1 MPSVQICLR
10 RPALSFLILFA
21 VLAALALAACDDD
34 GDGDLGPDPATV
46 APPEAPIYGEVVV
59 GPGGDQRDDLL
70 AALSKITN
78 NDDPAGLIRSAVDS
92 SFSEQ
97 GIDFEEDIEP
107 WLGQRVGGFLTEIS
121 AEGAEGALALAV
133 TDEGAAL
140 EAVQKAAD
148 ADPATETDA
157 AYQGVDY
164 QVDEDGNAVG
174 IVGDFLVGGTEG
186 GLKAAIDAAAGDSLA
201 DDGEAAGALGDA
213 PSDSIFRAYLDTARL
228 VDLAVE
234 EGLITQQDLDAAIGD
249 QAEALQ
255 EGPVVLSGGATAD
268 SMFLEVAGPSG
279 GQADSGSIV
288 SELPADSWLAIGVPM
303 IGDAI
308 SAGYAS
314 FLQSFEAGLEG
325 VEKQGL
331 KGVPEGIPGAELPE
345 GLPEGLPDIEAEIRR
360 ATGLD
365 LSEDF
370 DWAGDLGLFVEGS
383 SLLSIGGGLV
393 IDTDDEQ
400 AAAATLA
407 KLRRAL
413 GRQRDLRIVETP
425 DGFQVQTLGA
435 PLGAEVA
442 IRDGRVVLA
451 VAGTSVG
458 DVLSP
463 AGTLSDS
470 ENFQAASE
478 ALGEGL
484 EAALYIDFPAI
495 VSLIE
500 SSGLATG
507 DPSYEEAKPILD
519 AIAYLVAGGGSD
531 GDRASGRLVLGLR
544 DGGSDSGAAAAIVP

>member
-1 MPSVQICLR
+1 
-10 RPALSFLILFA
+10 
-21 VLAALALAACDDD
+21 
-34 GDGDLGPDPATV
+34 
-46 APPEAPIYGEVVV
+46 
-59 GPGGDQRDDLL
+59 
-70 AALSKITN
+70 
-78 NDDPAGLIRSAVDS
+78 
-92 SFSEQ
+92 
-97 GIDFEEDIEP
+97 
-107 WLGQRVGGFLTEIS
+107 
-121 AEGAEGALALAV
+121 
-133 TDEGAAL
+133 
-140 EAVQKAAD
+140 
-148 ADPATETDA
+148 
-157 AYQGVDY
+157 
-164 QVDEDGNAVG
+164 
-174 IVGDFLVGGTEG
+174 
-186 GLKAAIDAAAGDSLA
+186 
-201 DDGEAAGALGDA
+201 
-213 PSDSIFRAYLDTARL
+213 
-228 VDLAVE
+228 
-234 EGLITQQDLDAAIGD
+234 
-249 QAEALQ
+249 
-255 EGPVVLSGGATAD
+255 
-268 SMFLEVAGPSG
+268 MFLEVAGPSG

-308 SAGYAS
+308 SAGYEG

-325 VEKQGL
+325 VGKQGL
-331 KGVPEGIPGAELPE
+331 KGVPEGIPGAQ
-345 GLPEGLPDIEAEIRR
+345 LPEGLPDIGAEIRR

-365 LSEDF
+365 LSKDF

-393 IDTDDEQ
+393 IETDDEQ

-470 ENFQAASE
+470 EDFQAASE
-478 ALGEGL
+478 ALGAGL
-484 EAALYIDFPAI
+484 EAALYVDFPAI

-519 AIAYLVAGGGSD
+519 AIAYLVAGWGSD